1 MWSQR
6 LQKRG
11 RCITHLQK
19 YAQRIAQSSK
29 AKTKKKAADDDRPF
43 DMYVNFQDNL
53 KSILENTVIGYFG
66 IFQNRF

>member
-1 MWSQR
+1 MWSH
-6 LQKRG
+6 RG

-19 YAQRIAQSSK
+19 YAPRISQSSK

-53 KSILENTVIGYFG
+53 ISIKNDTMIRYHAI
-66 IFQNRF
+66 IFDRF